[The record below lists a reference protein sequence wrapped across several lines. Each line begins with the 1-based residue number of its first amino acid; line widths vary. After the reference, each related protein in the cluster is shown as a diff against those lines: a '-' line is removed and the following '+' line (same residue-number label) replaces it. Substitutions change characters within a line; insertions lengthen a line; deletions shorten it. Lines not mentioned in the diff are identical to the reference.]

1 MIKKMELKTER
12 GIFRGMVMS
21 TEEAKKRGYGYYFT
35 NYNKHTGEY
44 DFEIW
49 TKHKPKA
56 FNSPLIAFIKP
67 NC

>member
-1 MIKKMELKTER
+1 MN
-12 GIFRGMVMS
+12 

-56 FNSPLIAFIKP
+56 FNSPLIAFVKL
-67 NC
+67 NY